1 MDRIA
6 SYYGFLWFS
15 DYSVF
20 LFSLN
25 LERGFEETTG
35 GKEYLVNV
43 ESSETDSLWW
53 CKK

>member
-1 MDRIA
+1 MA
-6 SYYGFLWFS
+6 FNGFLIIQFFFF
-15 DYSVF
+15 YF
-20 LFSLN
+20 CLN